1 MSCSMIGLNAGFLL
15 VFSIRFA
22 LASACSSAAFTWSL
36 CSSTRVA
43 IVASPNVRFTL
54 MKSVMRHQFSQVPKV
69 QIQRSSF
76 DRSHGFKTTF
86 DSGYL
91 VPILVDEALPGDSFN
106 CRLTTFARLSTPLHP
121 TMDNMFCDVFFFAIP
136 LRLVWTHFVNFF
148 GEQANPADSTSF
160 LVPTATSPAGG
171 YLNGTLQDYMGLPT
185 QVAGIVHSNL
195 FLRAYNLVWNLW
207 FRDQNLQN
215 SVTVDMGDGPD
226 NPANYVLLRRGK
238 RHDYFTSCLP
248 WPQKGTAVTIP
259 LGSQATVKTAAT
271 ELNPGGGTAMFMRN
285 TAGSAP
291 GVTQLMGST
300 VGTPSQVSLYTTPA
314 ISGGGVSMYPTN
326 LYADLSSATAAT
338 INTLR
343 QAFQIQRIYEKD
355 ARGGTRYTELIQAHF
370 GVTSPD
376 ARLQRPEYLGG
387 GSTPVQL
394 NPIAQTAGT
403 GTTGSTT
410 PQGNLAAIGTMSHG
424 GVGFTKSFTEHS
436 IILGMLSVRADLSY
450 QQGLNRMWS
459 RSTRFDFYWPSLA
472 QIGEQGVLNQEI
484 MAQGTAADTQ
494 VFGYQERYAEY
505 RYKPSI
511 VTGQFR
517 SNFATPLDSWHLSQ
531 TFASLPTLSAAFIID
546 KPPIARIVAVPSQP
560 QFLLDC
566 YFQMQC
572 ARPMPLYGVPGNI
585 DRF

>member
-1 MSCSMIGLNAGFLL
+1 MLAISLSMH
-15 VFSIRFA
+15 S
-22 LASACSSAAFTWSL
+22 FT
-36 CSSTRVA
+36 
-43 IVASPNVRFTL
+43 VASGSSILIAILAFSYEGFTL

-160 LVPTATSPAGG
+160 LVPTATSPVGG

-226 NPANYVLLRRGK
+226 SPANYVLLRRGK

-259 LGSQATVKTAAT
+259 LGTSAAVKTSSSALVTGAQSPISFTTAAGATPGPNTAIAFGSAGPGLSRILDNSATVAT
-271 ELNPGGGTAMFMRN
+271 TLG
-285 TAGSAP
+285 AP
-291 GVTQLMGST
+291 V
-300 VGTPSQVSLYTTPA
+300 
-314 ISGGGVSMYPTN
+314 YPNN
-326 LYADLSSATAAT
+326 LFADLSSATAAT

-410 PQGNLAAIGTMSHG
+410 PQGNLAAIGTLSHG

-531 TFASLPTLSAAFIID
+531 TFASLPTLSAAFIVD
-546 KPPIARIVAVPSQP
+546 APPIARIVAVPSQP